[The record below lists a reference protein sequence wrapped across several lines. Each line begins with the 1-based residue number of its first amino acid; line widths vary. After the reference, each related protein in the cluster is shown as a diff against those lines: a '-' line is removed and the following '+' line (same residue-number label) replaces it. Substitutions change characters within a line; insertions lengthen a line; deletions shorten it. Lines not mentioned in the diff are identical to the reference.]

1 MVGEEIKAIIS
12 VERKVFHNGNDWGIY
27 SVSVD
32 KVKSGNPQT
41 GKYKNN
47 ITIKG
52 NMPELQDGMQYKL
65 VAKEVNDKRF
75 GLQYEIKSIASLIQ
89 INEDDEV
96 GKKKYLCKLFT
107 EKQVEAM
114 YEALDDPFEVLKNND
129 AAKLVQVKGCGVQ
142 NAIRWVK
149 KFKDNYS
156 FSKIY
161 IELEKY
167 ELTHKMISKLMD
179 RYNNPDLV
187 ISKVKDNPYTLSEV
201 PGIGWKKADEIAQKG
216 GVEPYCIER
225 IESYMCYY
233 LENTGNE
240 GRSYISPQELMDAI
254 VENIGEEVPDLNVS
268 EAIRDLGDKLWYN
281 KDKTKIGLMKYRRLE
296 ENIANEFKRLLGAE
310 NTFEYN
316 NWDKVVKTIEQE
328 QGWEYT
334 EEQRNGIFIA
344 LEKNV
349 VIIEGKAGC
358 GKTTIANAFVKVL
371 ENYSCAQ
378 AALSGRA
385 GARLAETTGEEGF
398 TIHRLLRFPNK
409 NENDNHMFAFN
420 EDNPLPYDIIIVD
433 EVSMIG
439 GRLFLN
445 LLKAI
450 PTGAK
455 LIMLGDVGQL
465 PPIGECNVAADIIA
479 SEYIPTVSLTQI
491 HRQAAK
497 SAIITDSIKIREGNQ
512 IIDKDWV
519 GLETRGELQD
529 FTIDCFSDKSNT
541 YYKVLQHYSAEL
553 EKVES
558 VLDIQVITP
567 VKNQGDCCTYSLN
580 NAIQELYN
588 PKNNKSDK
596 EIVGYS
602 NGRPYV
608 LRVGDKVINRK
619 NNYKV
624 SSMDGKSVGLFN
636 GDIGIVHSISDDGAF
651 MEVDFTDRGRYFLDK
666 DVIDN
671 LELAYAITCHSFQG
685 SQAERVIVA
694 LDYSSFILLSRE
706 WVYTAV
712 TRAQKHCTLVCQS
725 SALRYAIGKE
735 NVNDKTTHLV
745 ECVEEAFNPKIIF

>member
-65 VAKEVNDKRF
+65 VAKEVEDKRF

-142 NAIRWVK
+142 NSIRWVK

-167 ELTHKMISKLMD
+167 ELTHKMIARLMD

-201 PGIGWKKADEIAQKG
+201 HGIGWKKADEIAQKG

-225 IESYMCYY
+225 IESYIVYY
-233 LENTGNE
+233 LENTGNA

-268 EAIRDLGDKLWYN
+268 EAIRDLGDKLWYD
-281 KDKTKIGLMKYRRLE
+281 KDKTKIGLMKYRKLE
-296 ENIANEFKRLLGAE
+296 ENIAKEFKRLLDAKSV
-310 NTFEYN
+310 FEY
-316 NWDKVVKTIEQE
+316 DKWEQIVENIEKE
-328 QGWEYT
+328 QGWAHT
-334 EEQRNGIFIA
+334 EEQRNGIYKA

-349 VIIEGKAGC
+349 VIVEGKAGG
-358 GKTTIANAFVKVL
+358 GKTTIANAISAIL
-371 ENYSCAQ
+371 SQYTRAM

-385 GARLAETTGEEGF
+385 GARLAEVTGEEGF
-398 TIHRLLRFPNK
+398 TIHRLLGFPNK
-409 NENDNHMFAFN
+409 NENDDHLFQFN
-420 EDNPLPYDIIIVD
+420 EDNPLPYDIIIID

-445 LLKAI
+445 LLRAI
-450 PTGAK
+450 PDGAK

-479 SEYIPTVSLTQI
+479 SPYIPTVSLTQI

-497 SAIITDSIKIREGNQ
+497 SAIITDSIKIREGVQ
-512 IIDKDWV
+512 ITDKNWA
-519 GLETRGELQD
+519 GIETRGELQD
-529 FTIDCFSDKSNT
+529 FTIDAYSDKSNT
-541 YYKVLQHYSAEL
+541 YYKVLQHFSAEL
-553 EKVES
+553 EKVNS

-588 PKNNKSDK
+588 PKTDGDK
-596 EIVGYS
+596 EIVGYAK
-602 NGRPYV
+602 GKPYV

-624 SSMDGKSVGLFN
+624 YSEDGENAGLFN

-651 MEVDFTDRGRYFLDK
+651 MEVDFIDKGRYFLDK

-685 SQAERVIVA
+685 SQAERIIVA
-694 LDYSSFILLSRE
+694 LDYSAFVLLSRE
-706 WVYTAV
+706 WVYTAI
-712 TRAQKHCTLVCQS
+712 TRAQKHCTLVCQT
-725 SALRYAIGKE
+725 SALNFAISKE
-735 NVNDKTTHLV
+735 NVNDKTTHLI
-745 ECVEEAFNPKIIF
+745 ECLEEEFNPKLVF

>member
-1 MVGEEIKAIIS
+1 MIGEEIKAIIS

-75 GLQYEIKSIASLIQ
+75 GLQYEIKSIANLVQ

-114 YEALDDPFEVLKNND
+114 YEALDDPFEALKNND

-142 NAIRWVK
+142 NSIRWVK

-161 IELEKY
+161 IELESY
-167 ELTHKMISKLMD
+167 ELTHKMISRLMD

-187 ISKVKDNPYTLSEV
+187 ISKVKENPYTLSEV
-201 PGIGWKKADEIAQKG
+201 QGIGWKKADEIAQKG
-216 GVEPYCIER
+216 GIEPYCIER
-225 IESYMCYY
+225 IESYIVYY

-254 VENIGEEVPDLNVS
+254 VENIGEEVPDLNIS
-268 EAIRDLGDKLWYN
+268 EAIRDLGDKLWYDE
-281 KDKTKIGLMKYRRLE
+281 DKTKIGLMKYRRLE
-296 ENIANEFKRLLGAE
+296 ENIAKEFKRLLDAK
-310 NTFEYN
+310 NTFDYS
-316 NWDKVVKTIEQE
+316 NWEQIVKNIEQE

-334 EEQRNGIFIA
+334 EEQRNGIFTA

-349 VIIEGKAGC
+349 VIIEGKAGS
-358 GKTTIANAFVKVL
+358 GKTTIANAFVGVL

-385 GARLAETTGEEGF
+385 GARLAEITGEEGF
-398 TIHRLLRFPNK
+398 TIHRLLGFPNK

-420 EDNPLPYDIIIVD
+420 EDNPLPYDIIIID

-479 SEYIPTVSLTQI
+479 SKYIPTVSLTQI

-497 SAIITDSIKIREGNQ
+497 SAIITDSIKIREGIQ
-512 IIDKDWV
+512 ITAKDWV

-529 FTIDCFSDKSNT
+529 FTIDSFSDKSNT
-541 YYKVLQHYSAEL
+541 YYKVLQHFSAEL

-567 VKNQGDCCTYSLN
+567 ARNQGDCSTYSLN

-588 PKNNKSDK
+588 PKKDKDDK
-596 EIVGYS
+596 EIVGYLK
-602 NGRPYV
+602 GRPYV
-608 LRVGDKVINRK
+608 LRVGDKVINKK

-624 SSMDGKSVGLFN
+624 TSTDGESVGLFN
-636 GDIGIVHSISDDGAF
+636 GDIGIIHSISDDGAF
-651 MEVDFTDRGRYFLDK
+651 MEVDFTDRGRYFIDK

-706 WVYTAV
+706 WVYTAI
-712 TRAQKHCTLVCQS
+712 TRAQKHCTLVCQA

-745 ECVEEAFNPKIIF
+745 ECVEEVFNPKIIF

>member
-65 VAKEVNDKRF
+65 VAKEVEDKRF

-114 YEALDDPFEVLKNND
+114 YEALDDPFQVLKDND
-129 AAKLVQVKGCGVQ
+129 VKKLVQVKGCGVQ
-142 NAIRWVK
+142 NSIRWAK

-161 IELEKY
+161 IELEEY
-167 ELTHKMISKLMD
+167 ELTHRMIQRLMD

-201 PGIGWKKADEIAQKG
+201 HGIGWKKADEIAQKG

-225 IESYMCYY
+225 IESFMVYY
-233 LENTGNE
+233 LENVGNA

-268 EAIRDLGDKLWYN
+268 EAIRDLGDKLWYD
-281 KDKTKIGLMKYRRLE
+281 KDKTKIGLMKYRKIE
-296 ENIANEFKRLLGAE
+296 DDIAKEFKRLLDAKSV
-310 NTFEYN
+310 FEY
-316 NWDKVVKTIEQE
+316 DKWEQIVENIEKE
-328 QGWEYT
+328 QGWTHT
-334 EEQRNGIFIA
+334 EEQRNGIYTTLIN
-344 LEKNV
+344 NV
-349 VIIEGKAGC
+349 VIVEGKAGS
-358 GKTTIANAFVKVL
+358 GKTTIANAIAAIL
-371 ENYSCAQ
+371 GQYTRAM

-385 GARLAETTGEEGF
+385 GARLAEVTGEEGF
-398 TIHRLLRFPNK
+398 TIHRLLGFPNK
-409 NENDNHMFAFN
+409 NENDDHLFQFN
-420 EDNPLPYDIIIVD
+420 EDNPLPYDIIIID

-445 LLKAI
+445 LLRAI
-450 PTGAK
+450 PDGAK

-479 SEYIPTVSLTQI
+479 SPYIPTISLTQI

-497 SAIITDSIKIREGNQ
+497 SAIITDSIKIREGIQ
-512 IIDKDWV
+512 ITAKDWV

-529 FTIDCFSDKSNT
+529 FTIDAYSDKSNT
-541 YYKVLQHYSAEL
+541 YYKVLQHFSAEL
-553 EKVES
+553 EKVDS
-558 VLDIQVITP
+558 VLDVQVITP
-567 VKNQGDCCTYSLN
+567 VRNQGDCSTYSLN

-588 PKNNKSDK
+588 PKTDGEK
-596 EIVGYS
+596 EIVSYMKGK
-602 NGRPYV
+602 PYV
-608 LRVGDKVINRK
+608 LRVGDKVINKK

-624 SSMDGKSVGLFN
+624 YSEDEESVGLFN
-636 GDIGIVHSISDDGAF
+636 GDIGIIHSISDDGAF
-651 MEVDFTDRGRYFLDK
+651 MEVDFIDKGRYFLDK

-685 SQAERVIVA
+685 SQAERIIVA
-694 LDYSSFILLSRE
+694 LDYSAFVLLSRE
-706 WVYTAV
+706 WVYTAI
-712 TRAQKHCTLVCQS
+712 TRAQKHCTLVCQT
-725 SALRYAIGKE
+725 SALKFAISKE
-735 NVNDKTTHLV
+735 NVNDKTTHLI
-745 ECVEEAFNPKIIF
+745 ECLEEEFNPKLVF